1 VGLPVELTMAKTR
14 SRKVQTR
21 GPAFYAQPRFLTSPA
36 LRDWWT
42 LLHPPYTTWHLAYVV
57 IGACLLGPVNAVRL
71 VATLV
76 AFLLAVGVGAH
87 ALDELHG
94 RPLGTRIPARHLIV
108 AATLGISG
116 AVALGIVGMVKVGP
130 LLAIFIAVGVTLAVG
145 YNLELF
151 GGRLHTDALFALGW
165 GSFPLLTAYYAQH
178 ANLSLAAVLA
188 AIFAALLSQAQR
200 QLSTPAR
207 QLRRRTGAVDGVLVR
222 LDGTSE
228 VIDKDSMLAPL
239 ELALRSLCWAV
250 VVLALTLAALRLH
263 PW

>member
-1 VGLPVELTMAKTR
+1 MAKTR
-14 SRKVQTR
+14 SRKDQAK

-42 LLHPPYTTWHLAYVV
+42 LLHPPYTTWHLSYVV

-76 AFLLAVGVGAH
+76 AFALAVGVGAH

-94 RPLGTRIPARHLIV
+94 RPLGTSIPARQLV
-108 AATLGISG
+108 AAATIGIGG
-116 AVALGIVGMVKVGP
+116 AVALGVVGMVKVGP
-130 LLAIFIAVGVTLAVG
+130 LLAVFIAIGVTLAVG

-151 GGRLHTDALFALGW
+151 HGRLHTDALFALGW

-188 AIFAALLSQAQR
+188 AVFAALLSQAQR

-207 QLRRRTGAVDGVLVR
+207 ELRRKTETVEGVIVR
-222 LDGTSE
+222 ADGTS
-228 VIDKDSMLAPL
+228 VAIDRDSMLSPFEAT
-239 ELALRSLCWAV
+239 LRSLCWAV

>member
-1 VGLPVELTMAKTR
+1 
-14 SRKVQTR
+14 
-21 GPAFYAQPRFLTSPA
+21 
-36 LRDWWT
+36 
-42 LLHPPYTTWHLAYVV
+42 
-57 IGACLLGPVNAVRL
+57 
-71 VATLV
+71 
-76 AFLLAVGVGAH
+76 
-87 ALDELHG
+87 
-94 RPLGTRIPARHLIV
+94 
-108 AATLGISG
+108 
-116 AVALGIVGMVKVGP
+116 MVKVGP